1 MCRASVPQSAKWGSC
16 SYLHS
21 IALEEEQVNIWHRVR
36 APSVN
41 VRVVAEQKA
50 RDLQAECT
58 WLTHLWADVVHV
70 RSGLQLW
77 Q

>member
-1 MCRASVPQSAKWGSC
+1 MCRASVPKSAKWGSG
-16 SYLHS
+16 SSLR
-21 IALEEEQVNIWHRVR
+21 IASEEVQVNIWHRVR

-41 VRVVAEQKA
+41 ARVVAEQKA

-58 WLTHLWADVVHV
+58 WLTHLWADVVHI